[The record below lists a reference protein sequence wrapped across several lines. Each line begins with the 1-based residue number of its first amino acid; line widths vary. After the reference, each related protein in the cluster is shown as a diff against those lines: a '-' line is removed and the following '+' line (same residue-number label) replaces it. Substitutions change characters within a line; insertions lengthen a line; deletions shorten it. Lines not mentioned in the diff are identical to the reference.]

1 MIYTKTESNVKVVAK
16 MDIEIFV
23 FINHEESINFMMSR
37 SILVVMDLEVF
48 VFCR

>member
-1 MIYTKTESNVKVVAK
+1 MITKTESNVKVVVK

-23 FINHEESINFMMSR
+23 FINHEEIINFMMSR